1 MSNDVQRLLLAVV
14 VGAHGIGHTL
24 FLFSCLGVPNLG
36 QSTRSWL
43 LTNLIGD
50 GGARAVGGLLWLVAT
65 LAFIAVGIGLY
76 RQEEWWRTLSII
88 AAVLSVIG
96 LALFWSNPATG
107 PAVSALIFNVVVLVV
122 LLVVRWP
129 PQSVI
134 GT

>member
-1 MSNDVQRLLLAVV
+1 MSNELQRLILAVV

-50 GGARAVGGLLWLVAT
+50 GGVRALGSLLWLIATVA
-65 LAFIAVGIGLY
+65 FVAVGVGLY
-76 RQEEWWRTLSII
+76 RQQDWWRM
-88 AAVLSVIG
+88 LSVIAAILSVVG
-96 LALFWSNPATG
+96 LALFWSNPVTG
-107 PAVSALIFNVVVLVV
+107 PAISALIFNVVVLAA
-122 LLVVRWP
+122 LLLLRWP
-129 PQSVI
+129 PPSVI

>member
-1 MSNDVQRLLLAVV
+1 MSSELQRLILAIV

-50 GGARAVGGLLWLVAT
+50 GGARALGSLLWLITTV
-65 LAFIAVGIGLY
+65 AFIGVGVGLY
-76 RQEEWWRTLSII
+76 RQQDWWRILGVS
-88 AAVLSVIG
+88 AAILSVVG
-96 LALFWSNPATG
+96 LALFWSSPITG
-107 PAVSALIFNVVVLVV
+107 PAISALAFNVVILVA

-129 PQSVI
+129 PPSVI